1 MFRSASNITYH
12 PLHAPRFVDLFCLL
26 LYGTCTFHRALC
38 VRLWCAVC
46 VFVRLW
52 WLCCWC
58 VLCVAC
64 ASVVALL
71 LVRCL
76 CVCASVV
83 ALLLVRVVCCL
94 CVCGGFA
101 AGACCVLL
109 VRLWWLCC
117 WCVLCVA
124 CASVVALLLVHVVCC
139 LCVCGGFGAGACCA
153 LLVRLWWLCC
163 WCVLCFV
170 CASVV
175 ALLLVRQPNWK
186 NVEHPTFWS
195 ALCLCRCCCCCCCL
209 TYNLLLSS
217 WNALHLTAAMQ
228 YLRGRGARVSVV
240 AMLLAAA
247 VTHYVLK
254 DAPPPHASQDGRH
267 RSSWAAYFKVLS
279 VCVFLC

>member
-46 VFVRLW
+46 VF
-52 WLCCWC
+52 
-58 VLCVAC
+58 
-64 ASVVALL
+64 
-71 LVRCL
+71 
-76 CVCASVV
+76 
-83 ALLLVRVVCCL
+83 
-94 CVCGGFA
+94 
-101 AGACCVLL
+101 